1 LGKFDKD
8 WILENLKMKTRKDVI
23 EKQKRIIEQMRK
35 NPKVTY
41 WDLQLILG
49 ISEKSVYKNIKK
61 LKEAGIIKRMGPR
74 YKSVYRRWE
83 VLK

>member
-1 LGKFDKD
+1 
-8 WILENLKMKTRKDVI
+8 
-23 EKQKRIIEQMRK
+23 MRK